1 MQSDLKAV
9 LGRYPVAARPSS
21 EPMALGGAGGLSGSR
36 LWRYQAELGL
46 VAARAWP
53 TDGPAL
59 PVLEQIHDWLVA
71 ASALEFVPVPLR
83 CSDGRTIVARGEHLW
98 EVVPWKPGKP
108 AIDRPPT
115 ADQVREGFA
124 ALAEFHRALEF
135 QQSVGVSPGL
145 VVRLRELEWWQ
156 GTGFG
161 QVATFVASRPH
172 DRNAP
177 LALRWAELARSVA
190 PRVKEVMVSMKDVQ
204 VRRQPCLRDA
214 RPEHLLFEGDRV
226 VGLVDFGAMGEET
239 VSSDLARLAS
249 EWLAADLALR
259 DEGLAAYRRVR
270 PLDNEEL
277 ALQGVF
283 EESADLLAGG
293 HWVRWHFLDRRIF
306 EDSTTVTRGLE
317 RAVKRVERLSASSP
331 GATRAWYPRSN

>member
-9 LGRYPVAARPSS
+9 LGRYPVAARPTS
-21 EPMALGGAGGLSGSR
+21 EPLALGGAGGLSGSR
-36 LWRYQAELGL
+36 LWRYQAELGQI
-46 VAARAWP
+46 AARAWP
-53 TDGPAL
+53 SDGPAL
-59 PVLEQIHDWLVA
+59 PVLEQIHGWLVA
-71 ASALEFVPVPLR
+71 ASSLEFVPVPLR
-83 CSDGRTIVARGEHLW
+83 CSDGRTIVARGGHLW

-108 AIDRPPT
+108 ATEGPPT
-115 ADQVREGFA
+115 AAQVREGFA
-124 ALAEFHRALEF
+124 ALAQFHRALDF

-145 VVRLRELEWWQ
+145 LARYRELEWWQ

-161 QVATFVASRPH
+161 QVATVVASRSH

-190 PRVKEVMVSMKDVQ
+190 PRVKEALAPMKVLQ

-214 RPEHLLFEGDRV
+214 RAEHLLFEGDRV

-249 EWLAADLALR
+249 EWLAADFALR

-270 PLDNEEL
+270 PLDNEEM

-283 EESADLLAGG
+283 EKSADLLAGG
-293 HWVRWHFLDRRIF
+293 HWVRWHFHDRRTF
-306 EDSTTVTRGLE
+306 DDPAAVTRGLE
-317 RAVKRVERLSASSP
+317 RAVKKVERLAASSP
-331 GATRAWYPRSN
+331 GATLA